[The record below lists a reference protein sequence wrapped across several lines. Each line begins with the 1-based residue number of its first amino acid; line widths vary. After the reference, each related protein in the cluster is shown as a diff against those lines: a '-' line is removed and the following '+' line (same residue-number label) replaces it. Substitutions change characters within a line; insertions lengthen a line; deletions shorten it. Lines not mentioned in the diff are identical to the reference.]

1 MTEPNKKSYDSCFI
15 FNCKS
20 KNEQELQ
27 EIYQN
32 LYPNITFFD
41 GKVSVLIFSVDGS
54 QSMLART
61 QRDKSCE
68 FAYGIL
74 QKFIDTQLCVIHVID
89 IDQMF
94 DLLAHSSWLI
104 KIMW

>member
-1 MTEPNKKSYDSCFI
+1 MTTESNKKTCDSCFI

-20 KNEQELQ
+20 TKTQK
-27 EIYQN
+27 IYQN

-41 GKVSVLIFSVDGS
+41 GKVSVLIFSVDGA
-54 QSMLART
+54 QSMLAKT

-68 FAYGIL
+68 FAYDIL
-74 QKFIDTQLCVIHVID
+74 QKFIDDQLCMVHVID
-89 IDQMF
+89 ADQMF
-94 DLLAHSSWLI
+94 DLLAHSSYLI